1 MANSSDSSK
10 QKRARQNRAQREA
23 LKARTAAA
31 STSPEER
38 RTRAMDTPPTSAKDK
53 GLSKGSAKGA
63 KEPRTRPVRPGDVPV
78 DLETLEGNWLTKRL
92 EVPGGRQALMSF
104 VLSTIASVM
113 LAIQKFPVDD
123 KAKVRTETLLDLV
136 GPWAVPI
143 VLFPILVT
151 GVAAF
156 LTLHPRHRRV
166 WFWTSM
172 LLGLGCVLLMSLYLV
187 HLLSLGFLIF
197 ANQKATKVEGPA
209 PGSWS
214 ERMIQKRTKSAVDAT
229 QDEDSDES

>member
-1 MANSSDSSK
+1 MA
-10 QKRARQNRAQREA
+10 
-23 LKARTAAA
+23 
-31 STSPEER
+31 
-38 RTRAMDTPPTSAKDK
+38 TPPTSAKDK
-53 GLSKGSAKGA
+53 GTSKGNAKGDAKGA
-63 KEPRTRPVRPGDVPV
+63 KPARTRPVRPGDVPV

-214 ERMIQKRTKSAVDAT
+214 ERMIQKRTKSVVNAT